1 MLRAFT
7 RGYSIFHTPNI
18 PIYHLYNNDPSTS
31 GRKLHWNPDEDK
43 NRITKWRQLEDNSI
57 ARLTNLIQGNLES
70 FWGLGEINSLD
81 EYAAFSGLDYLNK
94 KVLDED
100 KAFEF
105 KNFTELKL
113 SEKPF

>member
-1 MLRAFT
+1 MGSDFAYIGTRFIATEEANADQGYKQMLIESAADDIVYSSLFT
-7 RGYSIFHTPNI
+7 GV
-18 PIYHLYNNDPSTS
+18 
-31 GRKLHWNPDEDK
+31 
-43 NRITKWRQLEDNSI
+43 
-57 ARLTNLIQGNLES
+57 QGNLES

-81 EYAAFSGLDYLNK
+81 EYAAFSGLDYINK